1 MHLFVAKFLSSSS
14 VKFLWVASSERLQQ
28 GLGRPLMI
36 RSRRSHV
43 VCIIAALKKKKK
55 TPESLRENTCVGF
68 SNVAG
73 VYLITLLKRDSTTD
87 IL

>member
-1 MHLFVAKFLSSSS
+1 
-14 VKFLWVASSERLQQ
+14 
-28 GLGRPLMI
+28 MI

-43 VCIIAALKKKKK
+43 VCIIAALKKKK

>member
-1 MHLFVAKFLSSSS
+1 
-14 VKFLWVASSERLQQ
+14 
-28 GLGRPLMI
+28 MI

-43 VCIIAALKKKKK
+43 VCIIAALKKKKN
-55 TPESLRENTCVGF
+55 PESLRENTCVGF

>member
-1 MHLFVAKFLSSSS
+1 
-14 VKFLWVASSERLQQ
+14 
-28 GLGRPLMI
+28 MI